1 MDSLLCQFAPK
12 KFDNKEINKKLVK
25 DSQFGFDDLPKLC
38 HIQLQ
43 PIPKRCYPVG
53 SHQFLLIRIR
63 LNLSW
68 SYLHLLLLF
77 SGNIYRIKVNQ
88 V

>member
-1 MDSLLCQFAPK
+1 MDNILCQFASKEFDK
-12 KFDNKEINKKLVK
+12 KKTNKKLVK
-25 DSQFGFDDLPKLC
+25 DSQFNFNDLPKLC
-38 HIQLQ
+38 HIPLQ

-53 SHQFLLIRIR
+53 SHQFLLICIR

-68 SYLHLLLLF
+68 SYFHPLLLF